1 MTDSPTEPLK
11 LVRRG
16 RREAEPYEEGNL
28 ASLKHGGYSPRMIEQ
43 KALEVHAALTEYAPW
58 LDRPEFAP
66 TLVRYL
72 EAASRERLIHDHI
85 EKVCA
90 EQGAGKVPVR
100 LWESAT
106 SVARL
111 AHKLADDLGLTPKG
125 HATIAVLTG
134 AAVQAGA
141 SIADLAAK
149 GAELRER
156 AASRIVTEAI
166 ETDANDLGEY
176 DR

>member
-1 MTDSPTEPLK
+1 MTDKPVEPLK

-16 RREAEPYEEGNL
+16 RREAEPYQPGNTE
-28 ASLKHGGYSPRMIEQ
+28 SMRHGGYSPRAIEA
-43 KALEVHAALTEYAPW
+43 KAREVHEALIEFAPW
-58 LDRPEFAP
+58 LNEAHYAP
-66 TLVRYL
+66 TLNRYL
-72 EAASRERLIHDHI
+72 QATAREQLLHAHVERTP
-85 EKVCA
+85 A
-90 EQGAGKVPVR
+90 EKVPVR
-100 LWESAT
+100 LWESVT
-106 SVARL
+106 SVSRL

-156 AASRIVTEAI
+156 AAQRIVTEAI
-166 ETDANDLGEY
+166 ETDADDLGEY